1 MFVVYFL
8 FQLPIVV
15 QTENSIHQSDKR
27 KRDSSLCHD
36 FKRFNHKQEIFRIK
50 CQTENNVLGDGQE
63 QITRKSQ
70 TTWRYR
76 KGTIRMSSEIAFKA
90 EYNSV
95 KLGRWPCLAHQ
106 QLIIRLYLKRK
117 TNKKSFVSKNIH
129 FLHPCVDKFGFY
141 QMFVLL
147 QVVLEVHHGNAC
159 EWLHSQRIYLQLPIS
174 LFLPF
179 AWSAFIIKRASF
191 ALRRDLLILFKTV
204 FLQLISPRFPHC
216 TLLEGLCQA
225 SLVVRKYFSLLLYL
239 HLSLVYV

>member
-1 MFVVYFL
+1 MPNREQRFGWWARTNHEKKPNDVAISEGNNTNVFWNRVQSRI
-8 FQLPIVV
+8 QLG
-15 QTENSIHQSDKR
+15 E
-27 KRDSSLCHD
+27 
-36 FKRFNHKQEIFRIK
+36 
-50 CQTENNVLGDGQE
+50 
-63 QITRKSQ
+63 
-70 TTWRYR
+70 
-76 KGTIRMSSEIAFKA
+76 A
-90 EYNSV
+90 
-95 KLGRWPCLAHQ
+95 WPCLAHK
-106 QLIIRLYLKRK
+106 QLIIRLYLKRT